1 MRKILISSDPSY
13 ENLVAEIYYKEKFVA
28 LINQEQGENK
38 LEIEFPDTRVDENF
52 VERKMPLSFLTQA
65 IEEAVRKLQNK

>member
-13 ENLVAEIYYKEKFVA
+13 ENLVAEIYYNEKFVA